1 MSSVQRDSSNICL
14 DVRLFFLTIYTVV
27 GAAYVTTLL
36 TMIQFRF
43 TAMLSGRH

>member
-1 MSSVQRDSSNICL
+1 VLCSVDSSNICL
-14 DVRLFFLTIYTVV
+14 DVRLFFLTIYKGTVV

-43 TAMLSGRH
+43 TAM